1 MWKFQT
7 LCIQF
12 SLKIDQQLGNRKRK
26 FFLMVV
32 TINVKKNITMYKYN
46 WRIWYVDELSSW
58 SVNWLEIS
66 LKWDSGAKV

>member
-1 MWKFQT
+1 MTWLYLEQYNNQDLNTKGHFWMWKFQT

-46 WRIWYVDELSSW
+46 
-58 SVNWLEIS
+58 
-66 LKWDSGAKV
+66 